1 MNNYLNLLIDD
12 TKNFMNS
19 VSIIMVED
27 YYKTGHYITDCISW
41 ASDDLVYIY
50 TKDLLDWACDNY
62 DMIDESINEL
72 GQPDNFLDI
81 IRQGQYYSN
90 DKQMY
95 EDLNEIVKLS
105 ALYMIDDNEQKDNL
119 NEVDI
124 DKIIDELDLETE
136 TFEELSD
143 YITDSIN
150 ELVGGLEDE

>member
-1 MNNYLNLLIDD
+1 MNNYLNLLIND
-12 TKNFMNS
+12 TKNIMNS

-41 ASDDLVYIY
+41 ASDDLVDIY
-50 TKDLLDWACDNY
+50 TKDLLDWARDNY

-81 IRQGQYYSN
+81 IRQGEYYDN
-90 DKQMY
+90 DRQMY

-105 ALYMIDDNEQKDNL
+105 ALYMINDSDEVENL
-119 NEVDI
+119 NDVDI
-124 DKIIDELDLETE
+124 DKIIDELDIETE
-136 TFEELSD
+136 TFEELND

>member
-1 MNNYLNLLIDD
+1 MNNYLDLLIDD
-12 TKNFMNS
+12 TKNIMNS

-27 YYKTGHYITDCISW
+27 YYKTGHYITDCMSW
-41 ASDDLVYIY
+41 ASDDLVDIY
-50 TKDLLDWACDNY
+50 TKDLLKWACDNY

-90 DKQMY
+90 DRQMY

-150 ELVGGLEDE
+150 ELVGGSKA

>member
-41 ASDDLVYIY
+41 ASDDLVDIY

-90 DKQMY
+90 DRQMY

-105 ALYMIDDNEQKDNL
+105 ALYMIDDNEQKYNL
-119 NEVDI
+119 NDVDI

>member
-12 TKNFMNS
+12 TKNIMNS

-41 ASDDLVYIY
+41 ASGDLVDIY

-90 DKQMY
+90 DRQMY

-136 TFEELSD
+136 TFEELND

>member
-12 TKNFMNS
+12 TKNIMNS
-19 VSIIMVED
+19 VSVIMVED
-27 YYKTGHYITDCISW
+27 YYKTGHYITDCMSW
-41 ASDDLVYIY
+41 ASDDLVDIY

-90 DKQMY
+90 DRQMY

-119 NEVDI
+119 NDADI

>member
-12 TKNFMNS
+12 TKNIMNS

-27 YYKTGHYITDCISW
+27 YYKTGHYITDCMSW
-41 ASDDLVYIY
+41 ASDDLVDIY

-90 DKQMY
+90 DRQMY

-119 NEVDI
+119 NDVDI
-124 DKIIDELDLETE
+124 DKIIDELDFETE

-150 ELVGGLEDE
+150 ELVGGLEDK

>member
-12 TKNFMNS
+12 TKNIMNS

-27 YYKTGHYITDCISW
+27 YYKTGHYITDCMSW
-41 ASDDLVYIY
+41 ASDDLVDIY

-72 GQPDNFLDI
+72 GQPDKFLDI
-81 IRQGQYYSN
+81 IRQGQYYSY

>member
-12 TKNFMNS
+12 TKNIMNS
-19 VSIIMVED
+19 VSVIMVED
-27 YYKTGHYITDCISW
+27 YYKTGHYITDCMSW
-41 ASDDLVYIY
+41 ASDDLVDIY

-105 ALYMIDDNEQKDNL
+105 ALYMIEDNEQKDNL
-119 NEVDI
+119 NDVDI

>member
-12 TKNFMNS
+12 TKNIMNS

-41 ASDDLVYIY
+41 ASDDLVDIY
-50 TKDLLDWACDNY
+50 TNDLLDWACDNY

-81 IRQGQYYSN
+81 IRQGEYYSN

-119 NEVDI
+119 NDVDI

>member
-12 TKNFMNS
+12 TKNIMNS

-27 YYKTGHYITDCISW
+27 YYKTGHYITDCMSW
-41 ASDDLVYIY
+41 ASDDLVDIY

-90 DKQMY
+90 GKQMY

-119 NEVDI
+119 NDVDI

>member
-12 TKNFMNS
+12 TKNFVNS

-41 ASDDLVYIY
+41 ASDDLVDIY

-90 DKQMY
+90 DRQMY

-105 ALYMIDDNEQKDNL
+105 ALYMIEDNEQKDNL
-119 NEVDI
+119 NDVDI

>member
-12 TKNFMNS
+12 TKNIMNS

-41 ASDDLVYIY
+41 ASDDLVDIY

-72 GQPDNFLDI
+72 GQPDKFLDI

-90 DKQMY
+90 DRQMY

-136 TFEELSD
+136 TFEELND

>member
-41 ASDDLVYIY
+41 ASDDLVDIY

-81 IRQGQYYSN
+81 IRQGEYYSN
-90 DKQMY
+90 DRQMY

>member
-12 TKNFMNS
+12 TKNIMNS

-27 YYKTGHYITDCISW
+27 YYKTGHYITDCMSL
-41 ASDDLVYIY
+41 ASDDLVDIY

-90 DKQMY
+90 DRQMY

-119 NEVDI
+119 NDADI

>member
-41 ASDDLVYIY
+41 ASDDLVDIY

-90 DKQMY
+90 DRQMY

-119 NEVDI
+119 NDVDI
-124 DKIIDELDLETE
+124 DKIIDDLDLETE

-150 ELVGGLEDE
+150 ELLGGLEDE

>member
-12 TKNFMNS
+12 TKNIMNS

-27 YYKTGHYITDCISW
+27 YYEAGHYITDCMSW
-41 ASDDLVYIY
+41 ASYDLVDIY
-50 TKDLLDWACDNY
+50 TKDLLKWACDNY
-62 DMIDESINEL
+62 DIIDESINEL

-90 DKQMY
+90 DRQMY

-105 ALYMIDDNEQKDNL
+105 ALYMINDNEQKDNL
-119 NEVDI
+119 NEADI

-136 TFEELSD
+136 TFEELND

>member
-1 MNNYLNLLIDD
+1 MNNYLHLLIDD
-12 TKNFMNS
+12 TKNIMNS

-27 YYKTGHYITDCISW
+27 YYKTGHYITNCISW
-41 ASDDLVYIY
+41 ASDGLVDIY

-90 DKQMY
+90 DRQMY

-119 NEVDI
+119 NDVDI

>member
-41 ASDDLVYIY
+41 ASDDLVDIY

-62 DMIDESINEL
+62 DMIDEAINEL

>member
-12 TKNFMNS
+12 TKNIMNS

-27 YYKTGHYITDCISW
+27 YYKTGHYITDCMSW
-41 ASDDLVYIY
+41 ASDDLVDIY

-90 DKQMY
+90 DRQMY

-119 NEVDI
+119 NDVDI

>member
-12 TKNFMNS
+12 TKNIMNS

-41 ASDDLVYIY
+41 ASDDLVDIY

-90 DKQMY
+90 DRQMY

-119 NEVDI
+119 NEFDI

>member
-41 ASDDLVYIY
+41 ASDDLVDIY

-90 DKQMY
+90 DRQMY

-119 NEVDI
+119 NDVDI

-136 TFEELSD
+136 TFEELND

>member
-1 MNNYLNLLIDD
+1 MNNYLNLLIND
-12 TKNFMNS
+12 TKNIMNS

-41 ASDDLVYIY
+41 ASDDLVDIY
-50 TKDLLDWACDNY
+50 TIDLLDWARDNY
-62 DMIDESINEL
+62 DVIDESINEL

-81 IRQGQYYSN
+81 IRQGEYYDN
-90 DKQMY
+90 NRQMY

-105 ALYMIDDNEQKDNL
+105 ALCMINDSDEVDNL
-119 NEVDI
+119 NDVDI

-136 TFEELSD
+136 TFEQLSD

>member
-12 TKNFMNS
+12 TKNIMNS

-27 YYKTGHYITDCISW
+27 YYKMGHYITDCISW
-41 ASDDLVYIY
+41 ASDDLVDIY

-72 GQPDNFLDI
+72 GQPDKFLDI

-95 EDLNEIVKLS
+95 EDLSEIVKLS

-136 TFEELSD
+136 TFEELND

>member
-41 ASDDLVYIY
+41 ASDDLVDIY

-105 ALYMIDDNEQKDNL
+105 ALYMIDDNEQKGNL
-119 NEVDI
+119 NDVDI
-124 DKIIDELDLETE
+124 DKIIDELDFETE
-136 TFEELSD
+136 TFEELND

-150 ELVGGLEDE
+150 ELVEGLEDE

>member
-12 TKNFMNS
+12 TKNIMNS

-41 ASDDLVYIY
+41 ASDDLVDIY

-119 NEVDI
+119 NDVDI
-124 DKIIDELDLETE
+124 DKIINELDLETE

>member
-41 ASDDLVYIY
+41 ASDDLVDIY
-50 TKDLLDWACDNY
+50 TEDLLGWACDNY
-62 DMIDESINEL
+62 DIIDESINEL

-90 DKQMY
+90 DRQMY

-119 NEVDI
+119 NDVDI
-124 DKIIDELDLETE
+124 DKIIDELDLKTE

>member
-41 ASDDLVYIY
+41 ASDDLVDIY

-62 DMIDESINEL
+62 DMINESINEL

-81 IRQGQYYSN
+81 IRQGEYYSN
-90 DKQMY
+90 DRQMY

-119 NEVDI
+119 NDVDI

>member
-41 ASDDLVYIY
+41 ASDDLVDIY

-90 DKQMY
+90 NRQMH

-105 ALYMIDDNEQKDNL
+105 ALYMIDDNEQKNNL

-150 ELVGGLEDE
+150 ELAGGLEDE

>member
-12 TKNFMNS
+12 TKNIMNS

-41 ASDDLVYIY
+41 ASDDLVDIY

-81 IRQGQYYSN
+81 IRQGEYYSN
-90 DKQMY
+90 DRQMY

>member
-1 MNNYLNLLIDD
+1 
-12 TKNFMNS
+12 
-19 VSIIMVED
+19 
-27 YYKTGHYITDCISW
+27 
-41 ASDDLVYIY
+41 
-50 TKDLLDWACDNY
+50 
-62 DMIDESINEL
+62 MIDESINEL
-72 GQPDNFLDI
+72 GQPNNFLDI

-90 DKQMY
+90 DRQMY

-124 DKIIDELDLETE
+124 NKIIDELDLETE
-136 TFEELSD
+136 TFEELND

>member
-27 YYKTGHYITDCISW
+27 YYKTGHYITDCISM
-41 ASDDLVYIY
+41 ASSDLVDIY

-90 DKQMY
+90 DRQMY

-119 NEVDI
+119 NDVDI

-136 TFEELSD
+136 TFEQLSD

>member
-1 MNNYLNLLIDD
+1 
-12 TKNFMNS
+12 
-19 VSIIMVED
+19 
-27 YYKTGHYITDCISW
+27 
-41 ASDDLVYIY
+41 
-50 TKDLLDWACDNY
+50 
-62 DMIDESINEL
+62 
-72 GQPDNFLDI
+72 
-81 IRQGQYYSN
+81 
-90 DKQMY
+90 MY

-124 DKIIDELDLETE
+124 DKIIDELDLEIE

>member
-12 TKNFMNS
+12 TKNIMNS

-41 ASDDLVYIY
+41 ASDDLVDIY

-72 GQPDNFLDI
+72 GQPDKFLDI

-119 NEVDI
+119 NDVDI

>member
-41 ASDDLVYIY
+41 ASDDLVDIY

-90 DKQMY
+90 DRQMY

-119 NEVDI
+119 NDVDI

>member
-41 ASDDLVYIY
+41 ASDDLVDIY

-81 IRQGQYYSN
+81 IRQGEYYSN
-90 DKQMY
+90 DRQMY

-105 ALYMIDDNEQKDNL
+105 ALYMIDDNEHKDNL

>member
-27 YYKTGHYITDCISW
+27 YYKTGYYITDCISW
-41 ASDDLVYIY
+41 ACDDLVDIY

-90 DKQMY
+90 DRQMY

-105 ALYMIDDNEQKDNL
+105 ALYMIEDNEQKDNL
-119 NEVDI
+119 NDVDI

>member
-12 TKNFMNS
+12 TKNIMNS

-41 ASDDLVYIY
+41 ASDDLVDIY

-90 DKQMY
+90 DRQMY

-119 NEVDI
+119 NDVDI
-124 DKIIDELDLETE
+124 DKIINELDLETE

>member
-41 ASDDLVYIY
+41 ASDDLVDIY

-81 IRQGQYYSN
+81 IRQGEYYSN
-90 DKQMY
+90 DRQMY

-136 TFEELSD
+136 TFEELND

>member
-27 YYKTGHYITDCISW
+27 YYKTRHYITDCISW
-41 ASDDLVYIY
+41 ASDDLVDIY

-105 ALYMIDDNEQKDNL
+105 ALYMIEDNEQKDNL
-119 NEVDI
+119 NDVDI

-136 TFEELSD
+136 TFEELND

-150 ELVGGLEDE
+150 ELVEGLEDE

>member
-12 TKNFMNS
+12 TKNIMNS

-27 YYKTGHYITDCISW
+27 YYKTGHYITYCISW
-41 ASDDLVYIY
+41 ASDDLVDIY

-72 GQPDNFLDI
+72 GQPDKFLDI

-90 DKQMY
+90 DRQMY

-124 DKIIDELDLETE
+124 DKIIDELDFETE
-136 TFEELSD
+136 TFEELND